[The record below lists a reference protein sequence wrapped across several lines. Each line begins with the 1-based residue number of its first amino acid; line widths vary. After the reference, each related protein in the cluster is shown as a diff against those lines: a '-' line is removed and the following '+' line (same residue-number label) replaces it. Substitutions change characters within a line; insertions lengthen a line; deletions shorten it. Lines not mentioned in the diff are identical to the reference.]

1 MRTQARF
8 LVLSGVGINCEKES
22 AQALS
27 SLGID
32 TKIVHLTALRKSPR
46 ILRSY
51 QGLYL
56 PGGFSFG
63 DDLGSGKVLSL
74 IIEQCLKDEFC
85 TFVDARKPI
94 LGVCNGFQVLVQ
106 LGLLPKRGQQCVS
119 LIPNKGG
126 HFLNTWVNL
135 EVTKHQGP
143 WFNQCPKEVITLP
156 IRHGEGR
163 MIFDKKFFGEK
174 KEQHTALKYTHDING
189 SCENIAALTDETGL
203 ILGMMPHPEAAVD
216 ERTSPL
222 GGHLNP
228 SCDGKYIFK
237 SIANYLKQS

>member
-22 AQALS
+22 AHALS
-27 SLGID
+27 SVGID
-32 TKIVHLTALRKSPR
+32 TKIVHLTALRKSPGV
-46 ILRSY
+46 LRSY

-74 IIEQCLKDEFC
+74 IIEQCLKDEFY

-106 LGLLPKRGQQCVS
+106 LGLLPKRKQQCVS

-126 HFLNTWVNL
+126 HYINTWVSL
-135 EVTKHQGP
+135 KVTKHQGP
-143 WFNQCPKEVITLP
+143 WFNQCPKTDILLP

-163 MIFDKKFFGEK
+163 IIFDKTFVEK
-174 KEQHTALKYTHDING
+174 ERERYTALKYQHDVNG
-189 SCENIAALTDETGL
+189 SCENIAGLTDETGL
-203 ILGMMPHPEAAVD
+203 VLGMMPHPEAAVD
-216 ERTSPL
+216 KRTSPL
-222 GGHLNP
+222 GGHQNP
-228 SCDGKYIFK
+228 SCDGRAIFK